1 MPKDLRH
8 RVLTWYHHFLCH
20 PGATRLEMT
29 LSRTMVW
36 PGMSQDCKRFVR
48 VCDTCQRTKKGS
60 KKYGHLPAKKAE
72 DKPWDILC
80 VDLIGPYT
88 VTIDKK
94 RNIDLTLHAMTFI
107 DPTTGWFEITEIK
120 NKNTVNKAEQVD
132 LVWLTRYPRPRKII
146 TDNGA
151 EFKKDFRTISTDYGV
166 QLKNTTV
173 KNPQANG
180 VLERVHQTICNM
192 LRAKNLAKLEMPE
205 DDPWTA
211 ILASVAYAVRS
222 TYHTTLEATPA
233 QLIFGRDMIYP
244 VEYVAEWDVLR
255 QKSRK

>member
-1 MPKDLRH
+1 
-8 RVLTWYHHFLCH
+8 
-20 PGATRLEMT
+20 
-29 LSRTMVW
+29 
-36 PGMSQDCKRFVR
+36 MSQDCKHFVR

-120 NKNTVNKAEQVD
+120 NKNTVNMAEQVD

-166 QLKNTTV
+166 QL
-173 KNPQANG
+173 
-180 VLERVHQTICNM
+180 
-192 LRAKNLAKLEMPE
+192 
-205 DDPWTA
+205 
-211 ILASVAYAVRS
+211 
-222 TYHTTLEATPA
+222 
-233 QLIFGRDMIYP
+233 
-244 VEYVAEWDVLR
+244 
-255 QKSRK
+255 